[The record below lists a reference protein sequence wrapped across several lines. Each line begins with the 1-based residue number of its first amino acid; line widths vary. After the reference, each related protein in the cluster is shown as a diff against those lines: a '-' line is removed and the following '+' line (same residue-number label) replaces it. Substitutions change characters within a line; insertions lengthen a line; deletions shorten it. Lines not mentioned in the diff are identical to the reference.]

1 MLSERNQWRVRRIVA
16 GLYWSVAATLVV
28 IVIPPVMMDAFPK
41 ASPAAAGLA
50 FAISAILNACLGF
63 SVANPDVPLPGS
75 RKEGIRARS
84 GLYGLLLGLVLGD
97 GASAFLAHGPAL
109 RTASVA
115 MFACSGADMLGA
127 VVLFAAFI
135 AGLLGRTPTVLFTDA
150 RGWQTGAVAHREIG
164 DGARFEDAAEQFRE
178 FLQDHGG
185 AGPLAWITPG
195 DVRLWFGQ
203 LLIRPSAEAEA
214 RARRVFDEANRR
226 GAGVAIESL
235 ARLDHSICC
244 AVAATEGDAGTGAP
258 GQKPLLTLKV
268 REQLATAAEPTSF
281 QWRCATRLASKQ
293 SQAAVRQLFSA

>member
-1 MLSERNQWRVRRIVA
+1 MSERNQWRVRRIGA

-28 IVIPPVMMDAFPK
+28 IVIPPVMMDALP
-41 ASPAAAGLA
+41 AAGLV

-84 GLYGLLLGLVLGD
+84 GLYGLLLGLVLGES
-97 GASAFLAHGPAL
+97 ASEFLAQGPAL

-127 VVLFAAFI
+127 VVLFAAFV
-135 AGLLGRTPTVLFTDA
+135 ADLLGRTPTVLFTDA
-150 RGWQTGAVAHREIG
+150 RGCQTGAVAHREIG

-226 GAGVAIESL
+226 GADVAIESL

-258 GQKPLLTLKV
+258 GPKPLLTLKV
-268 REQLATAAEPTSF
+268 REQLAIAAEPTSF

>member
-1 MLSERNQWRVRRIVA
+1 MLSERNQWRVRRIAA

-28 IVIPPVMMDAFPK
+28 IVIPPVMMDASRG
-41 ASPAAAGLA
+41 ASPAGAALG

-84 GLYGLLLGLVLGD
+84 GLYGLLLGLVLLD

-127 VVLFAAFI
+127 VVLFAAFV
-135 AGLLGRTPTVLFTDA
+135 ADLLGRTPTVLFTDA

>member
-1 MLSERNQWRVRRIVA
+1 MLSERNQWRVRRIAA

-28 IVIPPVMMDAFPK
+28 IVIPPVMMDAFP
-41 ASPAAAGLA
+41 AGLA
-50 FAISAILNACLGF
+50 CVISAILHACLGF

-84 GLYGLLLGLVLGD
+84 GLYGLLLGLMLGD
-97 GASAFLAHGPAL
+97 GASEFLANGPAL

-127 VVLFAAFI
+127 VVLFAAFV
-135 AGLLGRTPTVLFTDA
+135 ADLLGRTPTVLFTDA

-164 DGARFEDAAEQFRE
+164 DSARFEDAAEQFRE

-268 REQLATAAEPTSF
+268 REQLATAADPTSF

>member
-1 MLSERNQWRVRRIVA
+1 
-16 GLYWSVAATLVV
+16 
-28 IVIPPVMMDAFPK
+28 MMDALP
-41 ASPAAAGLA
+41 AAGLV

-84 GLYGLLLGLVLGD
+84 GLYGLLLGLVLGES
-97 GASAFLAHGPAL
+97 ASEFLAQGPAL

-127 VVLFAAFI
+127 VVLFAAFV
-135 AGLLGRTPTVLFTDA
+135 ADLLGRTPTVLFTDA
-150 RGWQTGAVAHREIG
+150 RGCQTGAVAHREIG

-214 RARRVFDEANRR
+214 RARRVFD
-226 GAGVAIESL
+226 VAIESL

-258 GQKPLLTLKV
+258 GPKPLLTLKV
-268 REQLATAAEPTSF
+268 REQLAIAAEPTSF